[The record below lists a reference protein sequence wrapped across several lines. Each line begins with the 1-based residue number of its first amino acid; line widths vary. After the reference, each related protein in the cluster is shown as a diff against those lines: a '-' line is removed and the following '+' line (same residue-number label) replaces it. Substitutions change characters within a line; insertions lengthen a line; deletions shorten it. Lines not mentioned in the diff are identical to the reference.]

1 MVTYTHTN
9 HIPLILF
16 SAYTQYKTPC
26 NVHQYILTLSLLAM
40 VHIVKNRH
48 KWQRILYLM
57 HMHDKALLVLDQQST
72 SSNITYYRPEIIYR
86 NLRNLWWSNICDI
99 EPERY

>member
-1 MVTYTHTN
+1 MITYTHTN

-16 SAYTQYKTPC
+16 SAYTQYNTPC
-26 NVHQYILTLSLLAM
+26 NVHQYILTLPLLAM

-57 HMHDKALLVLDQQST
+57 HMHDKALLVLDQQSNQILLIIDQRLYIGT
-72 SSNITYYRPEIIYR
+72 LGTYGGPISVI
-86 NLRNLWWSNICDI
+86 
-99 EPERY
+99 

>member
-16 SAYTQYKTPC
+16 SAYTKYKTPC
-26 NVHQYILTLSLLAM
+26 NVHQYILTLSLLAV

-57 HMHDKALLVLDQQST
+57 HMHDKALLVLDQQSNQILLIIDQRLYKGT
-72 SSNITYYRPEIIYR
+72 LGTYGGPISVI
-86 NLRNLWWSNICDI
+86 
-99 EPERY
+99 